1 MSPKSANTCG
11 TSSCQ
16 HAQSCPGSFACTD
29 AAVYQPKAV
38 GLFTRCLNVDT
49 NINRGMGHYL
59 QAQRSIR
66 MHKMLQQISHS
77 MWHYLQNEKK
87 FLCLRSSDN
96 SAMWHHL
103 SPRVWAK
110 VEPCHVAPSCTQD
123 VLQGRTTR
131 EAVIVNRTC
140 TRRVRHTSVSTCF

>member
-1 MSPKSANTCG
+1 M
-11 TSSCQ
+11 
-16 HAQSCPGSFACTD
+16 
-29 AAVYQPKAV
+29 

-66 MHKMLQQISHS
+66 MHKMLQQINHS
-77 MWHYLQNEKK
+77 MWHYLQNEK
-87 FLCLRSSDN
+87 SSIACEALTTVPCGTTFHPGCVARLKR
-96 SAMWHHL
+96 AMWHHL

-110 VEPCHVAPSCTQD
+110 VKPCHVAPSCTQG

-131 EAVIVNRTC
+131 EAVTVNRTC
-140 TRRVRHTSVSTCF
+140 TRRVRHTSVSISF